1 MIFVNSYKTFYI
13 IKFNKII
20 KTFHNIFEIKTY
32 LFIITFYFI
41 ILMCLKI
48 FFSLIFIMKKGYKS
62 DLNINKKVFK
72 NKKMYFKIQFV
83 LCVVFYYYFWNI
95 TNTKVLFNYNNIIY
109 IMHLN
114 HNFIIMWRYVLFKKI
129 SYFLK
134 MQTLFFK
141 YKNFITFFW
150 L

>member
-1 MIFVNSYKTFYI
+1 VIFVNSYKTFYI

-83 LCVVFYYYFWNI
+83 LCVVFYYYF
-95 TNTKVLFNYNNIIY
+95 
-109 IMHLN
+109 
-114 HNFIIMWRYVLFKKI
+114 
-129 SYFLK
+129 
-134 MQTLFFK
+134 
-141 YKNFITFFW
+141 
-150 L
+150 